1 MASGIVEK
9 GNNTLFYNE
18 VEFVG
23 KYSQMVRFLKEK
35 FSLFPTYREVYLIS
49 AAVGFYLNKH
59 ETPGLADEK
68 VQPSSIFPNE
78 LMKKRNEFRFIYRI
92 IMLANDQE
100 GYSIDDY
107 MNHAFRDDTES
118 EQVRDMIKENMKVFN
133 SYACG
138 GLEYLF
144 RIFENQDSEEKVA
157 ETLYEFVH
165 SAIVDCGFAEDEE
178 LPDFEPVL
186 ESE

>member
-9 GNNTLFYNE
+9 GNGTIFYNE
-18 VEFVG
+18 VEFNG
-23 KYSQMVRFLKEK
+23 KYSTMARFMKDK
-35 FSLFPTYREVYLIS
+35 FSIFPTYREVYLIS

-59 ETPGLADEK
+59 ETLGLADEK
-68 VQPSSIFPNE
+68 TQPSSIFPNE

-92 IMLANDQE
+92 IMLVNEQE
-100 GYSIDDY
+100 GFTVDDY
-107 MNHAFRDDTES
+107 MNHAFRDDVES
-118 EQVRDMIKENMKVFN
+118 EKEREMIKENMKVFN

-138 GLEYLF
+138 GLEYLY

-165 SAIVDCGFAEDEE
+165 SVIIDCGFAAEEE
-178 LPDFEPVL
+178 LPDFNPML
-186 ESE
+186 T